1 MPPQELTVAET
12 TALLNHLRQ
21 SWGHRLP
28 SVAEV
33 DVVRL
38 RR

>member
-12 TALLNHLRQ
+12 TTLLNHLRQ
-21 SWGHRLP
+21 SWGHRM
-28 SVAEV
+28 STVAEV
-33 DVVRL
+33 EVTRL